1 MSAAHKSLGK
11 VTLALMMLFIVLSMF
26 VSHANPSEWTD
37 PEMMSFDQLVPEPQV
52 PERVELSN
60 GLVVYL
66 LVDDTLPLVQGTLYL
81 RAGGLF
87 DPDAQTGL
95 ASLTA
100 TMLREGGTSTR
111 TPDELDEAL
120 EFLAA
125 SVESSAGTSFAT
137 VSFSALSENTED
149 VLSIFHDVVLNP
161 AFDEGR
167 LEVEKGGLLEGIRR
181 QNDDPV
187 GIAQRE
193 FLRLVADGHPQGR
206 FETEDSINSIDIA
219 AMRNFHQTYYVPNGS
234 YLAVSG
240 DIDTE
245 EIVASLE
252 AAFADWP
259 AQDVTYPEVAPFP
272 LRPEGQVYFIPR
284 ETAQSVIF
292 IGHPSVYAY
301 TPAYNEL
308 DVANGILGGE
318 GFSSR
323 ITTEVRT
330 RRGLAYSTGS
340 GVTQGYDA
348 PGIFFAYSLSRGD
361 ATLEVIDALLGEI
374 RNFQEGGVSVSELER
389 QQATTLNRAVFRFV
403 SPAAVAERTAR
414 AEMLGLAADY
424 YETYINNLQ
433 TVTPEDIQTI
443 SQTELRPDE
452 AIIVVVGDPEQFGGA
467 DALEVFG
474 DVIIIDVD
482 ADDTDGAYLPNLL
495 TPSQVSLQ
503 VGN

>member
-1 MSAAHKSLGK
+1 M
-11 VTLALMMLFIVLSMF
+11 
-26 VSHANPSEWTD
+26 
-37 PEMMSFDQLVPEPQV
+37 
-52 PERVELSN
+52 
-60 GLVVYL
+60 
-66 LVDDTLPLVQGTLYL
+66 
-81 RAGGLF
+81 
-87 DPDAQTGL
+87 
-95 ASLTA
+95 
-100 TMLREGGTSTR
+100 
-111 TPDELDEAL
+111 

-125 SVESSAGTSFAT
+125 SVESSAGTSFASI
-137 VSFSALSENTED
+137 SFSALSENTDE
-149 VLSIFHDVVLNP
+149 VLEIFHDVVLNP
-161 AFDEGR
+161 AFDEAR
-167 LEVEKGGLLEGIRR
+167 LEVRKGALLEGIRR

-187 GIAQRE
+187 RIAQRE
-193 FLRLVADGHPQGR
+193 FTKIVAANHPQGR
-206 FETEDSINSIDIA
+206 FETETSINSIDVA
-219 AMRNFHQTYYVPNGS
+219 AMRDFHEIYYVPNSS

-240 DIDTE
+240 DIDPE

-259 AQDVTYPEVAPFP
+259 AQEVSYPEVPPFP

-292 IGHPSVYAY
+292 LGHPSVYAY

-340 GVTQGYDA
+340 GITQGYDA

-443 SQTELRPDE
+443 SQAELRPDE

-467 DALEVFG
+467 DALETFG
-474 DVIIIDVD
+474 DVTIIDVD
-482 ADDTDGAYLPNLL
+482 ADDTDGATLP
-495 TPSQVSLQ
+495 PSQLTASLSLQ
-503 VGN
+503 FAD